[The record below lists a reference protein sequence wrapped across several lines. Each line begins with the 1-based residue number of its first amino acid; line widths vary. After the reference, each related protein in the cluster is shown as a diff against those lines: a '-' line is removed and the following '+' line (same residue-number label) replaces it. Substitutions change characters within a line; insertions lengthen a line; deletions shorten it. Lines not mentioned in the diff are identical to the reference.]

1 MSDRMASSGAGLL
14 GRFLA
19 MPGYDV
25 PGSIALK
32 STALRILVPLSLA
45 GELLFEHKIA
55 PGLFVLVLA
64 WASVSTLSTR
74 SKRAASVLLLGVQL
88 AIVALQ
94 FPVVANHFYLQL
106 LLLALCAA
114 LDPDDEREQEL
125 FVQGARWLVVAVLF
139 WSGAKKLYYGTYFH
153 GEYLAY
159 QVARDARFSDFFGLF
174 APAEVARLQSYAA
187 KAGSGPYRLAGTSGP
202 LLVALSNGIWVAEM
216 TVPLLL
222 LWHRTRRYAWISGL
236 GLMLGI
242 ELVAR
247 EAFFGILFSGA
258 LLSFAG
264 PPLIWRALP
273 WISAL
278 IAVLVALAF
287 AGYAPEAMS

>member
-1 MSDRMASSGAGLL
+1 MSDRMASSDAGLL
-14 GRFLA
+14 GRLLA
-19 MPGYDV
+19 MPGCDV

-55 PGLFVLVLA
+55 PRLFVLVLA
-64 WASVSTLSTR
+64 WASVSTHW
-74 SKRAASVLLLGVQL
+74 KRPASALLLGVQL
-88 AIVALQ
+88 AVVAVQ
-94 FPVVANHFYLQL
+94 FPVVANHSYLQL
-106 LLLALCAA
+106 LLLGLCAA

-187 KAGSGPYRLAGTSGP
+187 AAGTGPYRLGGTSGP
-202 LLVALSNGIWVAEM
+202 LLVALSNGIWIAEM

-222 LWHRTRRYAWISGL
+222 LWHRTRRFAWILGL
-236 GLMLGI
+236 GLLLGI
-242 ELVAR
+242 EFVAR

-278 IAVLVALAF
+278 IAVLVALGF